1 MTRLW
6 LVAIALML
14 SALAVAAD
22 RDWIEKTLDG
32 LQLRARPHTPLQMAA
47 FYEARGFPT
56 HAIRELDKACFMTI
70 SVVNLRR
77 DIVWLE
83 PRRWVMRDKAG
94 TVVPLLDKAYWDKKW
109 QRHGV
114 PAGARTAFR
123 WTQLPRSRDL
133 QPEEPVGGNIS
144 FIPRNGP
151 FSLELRFFLGADKV
165 RGEINMLLTGL
176 RCRDRRR

>member
-1 MTRLW
+1 M
-6 LVAIALML
+6 
-14 SALAVAAD
+14 AAD

-32 LQLRARPHTPLQMAA
+32 LQVRARPHTPLQMAA

-83 PRRWVMRDKAG
+83 PHRWVMRDKAG
-94 TVVPLLDKAYWDKKW
+94 RAVPLLEKVYWDKNW

-114 PAGARTAFR
+114 PAGARAAFR
-123 WTQLPRSRDL
+123 WTQLPRLRDL
-133 QPEEPVGGNIS
+133 RPEEPVGGNIS

-151 FSLELRFFLGADKV
+151 FSLELRFSLGADKGGSEV
-165 RGEINMLLTGL
+165 NMRLTGL
-176 RCRDRRR
+176 SCGGRS